1 MYLNVDIVYLA
12 MKREPE
18 SKFLKIKCNKCRN
31 EQITFNRAATTV
43 KCLVCGDVL
52 AEPTGGVAD
61 IKAKVIQV
69 LDK

>member
-1 MYLNVDIVYLA
+1 

-18 SKFLKIKCNKCRN
+18 SKFLKVKCNKCRN
-31 EQITFNRAATTV
+31 EQIMFNRAASIV
-43 KCLVCGDVL
+43 KCLVCGSVL

>member
-1 MYLNVDIVYLA
+1 
-12 MKREPE
+12 MKTQPEGLRREPE

-31 EQITFNRAATTV
+31 EQITFNRVAVTV
-43 KCLVCGDVL
+43 KCLVCGSVL

-61 IKAKVIQV
+61 IKASIIQI